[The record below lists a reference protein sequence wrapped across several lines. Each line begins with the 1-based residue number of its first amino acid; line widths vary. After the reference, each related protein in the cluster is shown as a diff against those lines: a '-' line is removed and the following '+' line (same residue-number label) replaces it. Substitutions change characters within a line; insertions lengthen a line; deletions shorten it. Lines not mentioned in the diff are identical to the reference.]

1 MAPNQL
7 KKCNFFNRGYCK
19 NGNNCS
25 HKHPDKVCENAN
37 CSNINCDKRHP
48 YLCKYG
54 LKCTFLRKNICLY
67 AHKVISNSDENVE
80 DKFTSKISVLKKDLE
95 ENFTHKF
102 SALKKGLEVK
112 LSALE
117 KDLEDKF
124 ADKLSDLKKDI
135 ENSLENKFSA
145 LEKHLEDKF
154 AQNIFKLEN
163 STKEKMA
170 EIEKETKELKKELL
184 QYKAKYS
191 TLQFQVKEPEKV
203 TFDKISYEPPKQQQ
217 KSESGASSRWIM
229 GVYR

>member
-1 MAPNQL
+1 M
-7 KKCNFFNRGYCK
+7 
-19 NGNNCS
+19 
-25 HKHPDKVCENAN
+25 
-37 CSNINCDKRHP
+37 
-48 YLCKYG
+48 
-54 LKCTFLRKNICLY
+54 
-67 AHKVISNSDENVE
+67 
-80 DKFTSKISVLKKDLE
+80 E
-95 ENFTHKF
+95 ENLTHKF

-117 KDLEDKF
+117 KELEDKF

-145 LEKHLEDKF
+145 LEKHLE
-154 AQNIFKLEN
+154 N
-163 STKEKMA
+163 STKEKLA